1 MKPTIFAIGCLL
13 AGAASP
19 QLLAASLLMDDLT
32 GPGFTLS
39 SNPTFP
45 RVDQSRND
53 AAIAASRSTTGK
65 GDPDWMVTL
74 DPVAGALTY
83 SLNMLRGQPSSL
95 DSLSFMYG
103 YADRLA
109 SFVGLD
115 AVQLQID
122 SMVGTGLVSA
132 YVPTGNTIDELKV
145 SLVPGTTVVPLLN
158 PSGADPMRNIVI
170 RIYPT
175 TPNFSLTLSSL
186 WLVPEPGSGS
196 LAATA
201 AVWLTSRRRRDHR
214 AS

>member
-1 MKPTIFAIGCLL
+1 MKPTKIAVGCLL
-13 AGAASP
+13 AGAAP
-19 QLLAASLLMDDLT
+19 QLMAASLLMDDFT
-32 GPGFTLS
+32 GPALQLG
-39 SNPTFP
+39 SNPPLP
-45 RVDQSRND
+45 RGFQSAND
-53 AAIAASRSTTGK
+53 A
-65 GDPDWMVTL
+65 
-74 DPVAGALTY
+74 PVAANRHVQGSLGPAWIVTQNPTEGTLTY
-83 SLNMLRGQPSSL
+83 SFNMLRGQPNSS
-95 DSLSFMYG
+95 DSLSFMYS

-115 AVQLQID
+115 AVQLQVD
-122 SMVGTGLVSA
+122 SIAGTGLVSA
-132 YVPTGNTIDELKV
+132 YVPTGTTIEELKI

-186 WLVPEPGSGS
+186 WLVPEPGSGL